1 MSAGRP
7 RVGAAAAAFLLG
19 VALAPAAAAQTCY
32 VRPFDRVGDPWH
44 CLEAC
49 DRSIPHA
56 GVDFP
61 VPRGSAVPAI
71 ADGVAS
77 VPPYSD
83 CLGNVLVIA
92 HPDGM
97 FSGYAHLQT
106 IHVVD
111 GQAVTRGQHV
121 ADSGETGR
129 SPDCVTGPHLHL
141 TLGDHFESYRDRRT
155 IDPLAYIDSHADCS
169 CHHTA
174 GLLSFSCNGPLEGQ
188 TCVSLNEPA
197 DPDTWTDNFICTA
210 APEGL
215 VFSASGEVEGME
227 CVALTEPSDSQSAAW
242 DDNFVCLPP
251 DAPFELAWSF
261 AGALDGWS
269 CVKFDEPSEER
280 TWRDNFLCERKRL
293 CFEGGGLTFCHRGT
307 VEGEHCLP
315 VNEPL
320 DDQAIWADNTL
331 CVSEKLGGGA
341 LGLQWSAAGP
351 IAGMDCTAV
360 TEPAE
365 SEAAAWSDN
374 FVCLPPGAP
383 IRLEWSAQGPLAD
396 AVGCARWYE
405 AADLDD
411 GWADDYLCV
420 YPRSPPPPPDAARDA
435 GATYDAAIGPAL
447 RNNGARGVAGESA
460 GCDCATTGDA
470 SPAAAWP
477 LAALVFGLRS
487 RRRRVMTR
495 RSCSAGRAGRGR
507 ETGRGSGGCGSG
519 ARACPDH

>member
-1 MSAGRP
+1 M
-7 RVGAAAAAFLLG
+7 FLGL
-19 VALAPAAAAQTCY
+19 ALAPAATAQTCY

-49 DRSIPHA
+49 GRSIPHA

-77 VPPYSD
+77 VPPYSE

-97 FSGYAHLQT
+97 FSGYGHLQT
-106 IHVVD
+106 IHVSD

-121 ADSGETGR
+121 ADSGDSGR
-129 SPDCVTGPHLHL
+129 YPDCVTGPHLHL
-141 TLGDHFESYRDRRT
+141 TLGDHFESYRDRQT
-155 IDPLAYIDSHADCS
+155 IDPLAYIDRHADCS
-169 CHHTA
+169 CRHTA
-174 GLLSFSCNGPLEGQ
+174 GRLSFSCNGPVEGQ
-188 TCVSLNEPA
+188 TCVSLNEPE
-197 DPDTWTDNFICTA
+197 DPNTWTDNFICTA

-215 VFSASGEVEGME
+215 VFSASGNVEGLE
-227 CVALTEPSDSQSAAW
+227 CVALTEPSDSQSAVW
-242 DDNFVCLPP
+242 DDNFVCLPA

-261 AGALDGWS
+261 AGPIDGWS
-269 CVKFDEPSEER
+269 CVKFDEPSEDR
-280 TWRDNFLCERKRL
+280 TWRDNFLCERNRQ
-293 CFEGGGLTFCHRGT
+293 CFEGGGLTFCQRGK
-307 VEGEHCLP
+307 VDGEHCLP
-315 VNEPL
+315 VNEPG
-320 DDQAIWADNTL
+320 DDHAIWSDNSL
-331 CVSEKLGGGA
+331 CVSEQLGGAA

-351 IAGMDCTAV
+351 IAGMNCTAV

-383 IRLEWSAQGPLAD
+383 IHLEWSAQGPLAD

-420 YPRSPPPPPDAARDA
+420 YPRSPPPPPDAERDGRPEAPSDQAPGDA
-435 GATYDAAIGPAL
+435 GATDAAVGPAL
-447 RNNGARGVAGESA
+447 RNNGARGVVGESA
-460 GCDCATTGDA
+460 GCACATTGDA
-470 SPAAAWP
+470 RSAAWP
-477 LAALVFGLRS
+477 LAVLVFGLRS

-495 RSCSAGRAGRGR
+495 RSCSARQVGRGR
-507 ETGRGSGGCGSG
+507 GTGRGSGGCGSG
-519 ARACPDH
+519 AKACPDR